1 LLQNNSLN
9 QILTPPAIF
18 NDWSGGVNSSM
29 AGFWESCLLRFE
41 QELPEQQFNTWIK
54 PLRLEGEQV
63 ALEEGLRLIA
73 PNGFILKWVRD
84 RYLSRIEEYSHS
96 FFSAP
101 VAFRWSLVAP
111 RRPPMRSDSA
121 VEKPPGRQVSLFRA
135 QEKPRN
141 KNGNYE
147 KSRLFPIIHLRQP
160 DRRQSQRSGRAA
172 AIQVANNPGGAYNP
186 LFIYGGAGLGKTHL
200 IHAIGNTILA
210 ETRKRS
216 SAMSMPRTITPTLC
230 APISKSPSTFQALL
244 PFARRAV
251 A

>member
-96 FFSAP
+96 FFSARLL
-101 VAFRWSLVAP
+101 FRWSLVAP
-111 RRPPMRSDSA
+111 RRHRFVVIQPLKNRLN
-121 VEKPPGRQVSLFRA
+121 RQVSLFRA
-135 QEKPRN
+135 Q
-141 KNGNYE
+141 KNRATKTAIM
-147 KSRLFPIIHLRQP
+147 KSRGCFNHSPSITWLSAKPMIWPGLRQF
-160 DRRQSQRSGRAA
+160 RS
-172 AIQVANNPGGAYNP
+172 P
-186 LFIYGGAGLGKTHL
+186 T
-200 IHAIGNTILA
+200 TLA
-210 ETRKRS
+210 PPTTPCS
-216 SAMSMPRTITPTLC
+216 STAVP
-230 APISKSPSTFQALL
+230 AL
-244 PFARRAV
+244 ARRT
-251 A
+251 